1 MTADRFARIV
11 ALLGV
16 AFWLFSGLWA
26 FLSPKSFFDNMATFE
41 PYNEHFLHD
50 LGAFSI
56 GIGVALLL
64 PLVLPR
70 LSTLAVVLS
79 AAAVAALLHVLAHAI
94 DSDLGGKDTDVPG
107 LGFFAILTV
116 AAVAAAW
123 PKRPAES

>member
-1 MTADRFARIV
+1 MTTNRFPRIV

-16 AFWLFSGLWA
+16 AFWLFSGVWA
-26 FLSPKSFFDNMATFE
+26 FLSPKSFFDNLATFE

-70 LSTLAVVLS
+70 LNTLATVLT
-79 AAAVAALLHVLAHAI
+79 AAAVASLLHVLAHGI

-107 LGFFAILTV
+107 LGLFAVLTV
-116 AAVAAAW
+116 AAAIAAW
-123 PKRPAES
+123 PKRGAEA

>member
-1 MTADRFARIV
+1 MTANRFARIV
-11 ALLGV
+11 AALGV

-26 FLSPKSFFDNMATFE
+26 FLSPQSFFDNLATFE

-70 LSTLAVVLS
+70 LSALAVVLS
-79 AAAVAALLHVLAHAI
+79 ASAVAALLHVLAHAI
-94 DSDLGGKDTDVPG
+94 DNDLGGKDTDIPG
-107 LGFFAILTV
+107 LGFFALLAV
-116 AAVAAAW
+116 AAAFAAW
-123 PKRPAES
+123 PKRTAE